1 MLAKLHG
8 ILAIKQYLTLPP
20 QTQAQAHKHCAV
32 VPTVTV
38 VTAVPTRVIGT
49 DAKILLFPQSL
60 SEHLFCSNNHCLND
74 ILLEILPYYHRL
86 VMTNQSESFIE
97 IQITPVPVYITI
109 VKIIS
114 DPSTCVSAVIIC
126 KL

>member
-1 MLAKLHG
+1 ME
-8 ILAIKQYLTLPP
+8 Y
-20 QTQAQAHKHCAV
+20 
-32 VPTVTV
+32 
-38 VTAVPTRVIGT
+38 
-49 DAKILLFPQSL
+49 
-60 SEHLFCSNNHCLND
+60 NNHGKSYFRIDQIMDVIICVRFQA
-74 ILLEILPYYHRL
+74 ITYYHWL

-97 IQITPVPVYITI
+97 IQITPVPVYIII